1 MLPLILLTAL
11 LLAPSAAAQT
21 PFEACQDR
29 NDRIIPGVV
38 DNTVNY
44 AALATIRD
52 GQPIIVWNAKANQ
65 HLSETE
71 QIFIYL
77 HECAHH
83 RLGHLY
89 THGDDRR
96 LELEADCWAIQLMVD
111 GRMIKG
117 KHLAR
122 LEQSRRTVTGDKTHL
137 GGDAHILSLRQ
148 CLELR
153 TDRKA
158 WAAAMDTLL
167 RAAPDDF
174 RSSRGRA
181 IDSVAATPV
190 YESNYGAPGT
200 FDCEVVGSA
209 VRCLLFASRD
219 PKPAEQRYVRLV
231 DILRR
236 WLPAGWTSTEQP
248 QAGGTVWLA
257 QDARTGTLVSLA
269 RAGARI
275 HFLVKRAP
283 G

>member
-1 MLPLILLTAL
+1 MIRILLAL
-11 LLAPSAAAQT
+11 VMLAGSVAAQT

-29 NDRIIPGVV
+29 NDQIIPGVV

-89 THGDDRR
+89 TRGDDRR

-117 KHLAR
+117 KHLTR

-137 GGDAHILSLRQ
+137 GGDAHIRSLRQ

-153 TDRKA
+153 TDRNA

-181 IDSVAATPV
+181 IDSLAATPV
-190 YESNYGAPGT
+190 YESKYGAPGT
-200 FDCEVVGSA
+200 FDCEVVGPA
-209 VRCLLFASRD
+209 VRCLVFASRD

-236 WLPAGWTSTEQP
+236 WLPAGWTSTEQL
-248 QAGGTVWLA
+248 QSGGTVWLA